1 MVIFCSNKKELHNI
15 KDAISSY
22 LNNNLGLTLKKNWQV
37 FRFDYI
43 KNGEHYGRCLDFI
56 GFKFYRDKL
65 VLRKSI
71 MLKVSRKARKMSKKD
86 RESLHDIRQLLSYL
100 GWLSCTDTYNMYLKH
115 IKPYINMGKYKKRIS
130 EYDKFLKKNERRYW
144 YDYKL

>member
-22 LNNNLGLTLKKNWQV
+22 LNNNLVLTLKKNWQV

-56 GFKFYRDKL
+56 GFKFYRDRI
-65 VLRKSI
+65 VLRKSV
-71 MLKVSRKARKMSKKD
+71 MLKITRKARKMFKK
-86 RESLHDIRQLLSYL
+86 EKISLYDIRQILSYL
-100 GWLSCTDTYNMYLKH
+100 GWIDCTDTYYMYKIH
-115 IKPYINMGKYKKRIS
+115 VKPCINFKDCKKRIS
-130 EYDKFLKKNERRYW
+130 DHGKFLVKQRKEI
-144 YDYKL
+144 LV